1 MNEALIDGLLGILSN
16 YGLAGI
22 LLVAAGVGARSAW
35 KFLTQEA
42 FPAWLETRRNAQ
54 EHQVNAAAKLHQV
67 RIAVVDC
74 SNSMDELADEIKM
87 LVKLLSAE
95 GGK

>member
-22 LLVAAGVGARSAW
+22 LLVAAGVGARAAW
-35 KFLTQEA
+35 RFLVDEA
-42 FPAWLETRRNAQ
+42 FPAWIETRRNAQ

-67 RIAVVDC
+67 RVAVVDC
-74 SNSMDELADEIKM
+74 SNSMDELAEEIKT
-87 LVKLLSAE
+87 LVRLLSADK
-95 GGK
+95 GV